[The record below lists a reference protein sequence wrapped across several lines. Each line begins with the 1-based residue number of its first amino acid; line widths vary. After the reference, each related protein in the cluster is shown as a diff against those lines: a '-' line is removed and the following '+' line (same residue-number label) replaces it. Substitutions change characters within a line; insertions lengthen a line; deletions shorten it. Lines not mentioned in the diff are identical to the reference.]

1 MLSRGEGFPVTVV
14 CDVLSLPRST
24 YYHVAQAPDEK
35 RLREAIEDVIRE
47 FPTYGSRR
55 VDKQLRRPPHNLT
68 VNRKRVQRLLRAM
81 GLQQPLKRRKCRT
94 TDSQHSYPR
103 YPNLVQD
110 LEVTFPEQVWV
121 SDITYIRLDSE
132 FVYLTVILDV
142 YTRSIR
148 GWKLSRSLDHQLTLS
163 ALRRALADR
172 VPLIHHS
179 DQGVQYAATAYTV
192 LLAEHGVQI
201 SMAEVG
207 EATQNPYAERVI
219 RTIKEEEVDLSEYQD
234 FTDAYAQLGHFIEQ
248 VYQHKR
254 IHSALGYLTPAEF
267 EAVWVREQLEHLSS
281 LNPA

>member
-1 MLSRGEGFPVTVV
+1 MLNKQEGYPVAVVGQVLDLSR
-14 CDVLSLPRST
+14 SS
-24 YYHVAQAPDEK
+24 YYYQAQEPDEQ
-35 RLREAIEDVIRE
+35 RLREAIEDVIRD

-55 VDKQLRRPPHNLT
+55 VAKQLRRLPHEMT
-68 VNRKRVQRLLRAM
+68 VNRKRIRRLMREM
-81 GLQQPLKRRKCRT
+81 GLQQPQKRRKCRT
-94 TDSQHSYPR
+94 TNSQHGYPR

-148 GWKLSRSLDHQLTLS
+148 GWKLSRSLDLQLTLS

-179 DQGVQYAATAYTV
+179 DQGVQYAATAYTG
-192 LLAEHGVQI
+192 LLTDHGVQI